1 METKTVYSYS
11 KSGVYISPKILDS
24 TDRSPSGAWQIPA
37 QCTEIIPPAA
47 KDGYN
52 SVFENGAWSQ
62 VLIPAEPEPTPP
74 TLDALKQQKLS
85 AIDALTRKHITS
97 GFVST
102 AKGTANTYDS
112 TEEDQMT
119 FATMYAASRSADFS
133 TNETYHGQIP
143 IRAVP
148 QGGTTKVVLC
158 HNTAEM
164 QKLIDDLALHI
175 GKCKQIG
182 WTLQSQV
189 SSATTIEDLAIIAW
203 KTF

>member
-24 TDRSPSGAWQIPA
+24 TDRSPSGAWNIPA
-37 QCTEIIPPAA
+37 GCTEIAPPA
-47 KDGYN
+47 KQSDYN
-52 SVFENGAWSQ
+52 RVFANGVWSQ
-62 VLIPAEPEPTPP
+62 VAIPVEPASPPP

-85 AIDALTRKHITS
+85 AIDALTRQHITS

-119 FATMYAASRSADFS
+119 FATMYAASRSADFT

-148 QGGTTKVVLC
+148 AGQSEKVVLQ
-158 HNTAEM
+158 HNASEM

-175 GKCKQIG
+175 GGCKQIG

-189 SSATTIEDLAIIAW
+189 SSATTIEDLATIAW